1 MELRPSN
8 LVATTPEKHKRA
20 PKRSGLT
27 TGAISP
33 ATIAEMSDEDL
44 LSQRMCDLDLKIEGT
59 VLEERIE
66 TALKELR
73 AHDLDFK
80 PHFWL
85 SDEWFCA
92 DGIPGIAIPFYLAHP
107 RLERLERAQLLE
119 VEGGDEK
126 WCLKILRHE
135 LGHAIENAYR
145 TRRLQA
151 RRKLFG
157 KSSEPYPEYYSPR
170 PYSKSFV
177 LHLDPWYAQSHP
189 DEDFAETFAVWLTP
203 NSQWRDRYTGWPAL
217 KKLEYMESLMEGLRG
232 KKPPVHNPTVLD
244 PLSKYTKTL
253 REHYESRKKR
263 YGKEHPSFY
272 DKDLRILFSSDPEFS
287 KNPTAASLIR
297 RRRKT
302 IRATVS
308 RWTGAYQYT
317 TDQVLDAIVQR
328 CTELNLRLTSP
339 EETAVKEF
347 TVLLTVQTMNYLHS
361 GRHRIAL

>member
-1 MELRPSN
+1 MTDEEL
-8 LVATTPEKHKRA
+8 LDT
-20 PKRSGLT
+20 
-27 TGAISP
+27 
-33 ATIAEMSDEDL
+33 
-44 LSQRMCDLDLKIEGT
+44 RMCDLKLSIKGSL
-59 VLEERIE
+59 LEERIE
-66 TALKELR
+66 MVLNELR
-73 AHDLDFK
+73 ANDLDFN

-107 RLERLERAQLLE
+107 RLEKLEEAQLLE
-119 VEGGDEK
+119 VEGGDEQ

-145 TRRLQA
+145 IRRIKA
-151 RRKLFG
+151 RRELFG
-157 KSSEPYPEYYSPR
+157 KSTVQYPEYYSPR

-203 NSQWRDRYTGWPAL
+203 NSEWRERYAGWPAL
-217 KKLEYMESLMEGLRG
+217 KKLEYMDGLMQELRG
-232 KKPPVHNPTVLD
+232 AKPPVRNKKVLD
-244 PLSKYTKTL
+244 PISKYKKTL
-253 REHYESRKKR
+253 REHYEKRKLK

-272 DKDLRILFSSDPEFS
+272 DKDLRILFSSDPEFF

-297 RRRKT
+297 KRRKV

-317 TDQVLDAIVQR
+317 TDQVLDSIMLR
-328 CTELNLRLTSP
+328 CAELNLHITSP
-339 EETAVKEF
+339 EEVAVKEF

>member
-1 MELRPSN
+1 M
-8 LVATTPEKHKRA
+8 VAAKKKESRNVKGGKRQRA
-20 PKRSGLT
+20 LLSPQE
-27 TGAISP
+27 IS
-33 ATIAEMSDEDL
+33 EMSDDEL
-44 LSQRMCDLDLKIEGT
+44 LNQRMCDLDLTIEGT
-59 VLEERIE
+59 TLESRIE
-66 TALKELR
+66 IALSELR

-107 RLERLERAQLLE
+107 RLERLEKAQLLE

-145 TRRLQA
+145 TRRLLA

-157 KSSEPYPEYYSPR
+157 RSTEPYPEYYSPR

-203 NSQWRDRYTGWPAL
+203 NAQWRERYAEWPAI
-217 KKLEYMESLMEGLRG
+217 KKLEYMDSLMQSLRG
-232 KKPPVHNPTVLD
+232 KVPPVQNKKILD
-244 PLSKYTKTL
+244 PLSNYTKTL
-253 REHYESRKKR
+253 REHYETRKKK

-272 DKDLRILFSSDPEFS
+272 DKDLRILFSADPEFA
-287 KNPTAASLIR
+287 KNPTAASLIK

-328 CTELNLRLTSP
+328 CAELNLRLTSA
-339 EETAVKEF
+339 EEIAVKEF

>member
-1 MELRPSN
+1 MTDDEL
-8 LVATTPEKHKRA
+8 LDT
-20 PKRSGLT
+20 
-27 TGAISP
+27 
-33 ATIAEMSDEDL
+33 
-44 LSQRMCDLDLKIEGT
+44 RMCDLDLSIKGSI
-59 VLEERIE
+59 LEERIE
-66 TALKELR
+66 KALAELR
-73 AHDLDFK
+73 ANDLDFK

-107 RLERLERAQLLE
+107 RLEKLENSQLFE
-119 VEGGDEK
+119 VEGGDER

-145 TRRLQA
+145 IRRIKA
-151 RRKLFG
+151 RRDLFG
-157 KSSEPYPEYYSPR
+157 KSTEPYPEYYSPR

-203 NSQWRDRYTGWPAL
+203 NSQWRERYIGWPAL
-217 KKLEYMESLMEGLRG
+217 KKLEYMDRLMQELKG
-232 KKPPVHNPTVLD
+232 KKPPVRNSKVLD
-244 PLSKYTKTL
+244 PLPHYKKTL
-253 REHYESRKKR
+253 REHYEKRKKK

-272 DKDLRILFSSDPEFS
+272 DKDLRVLFSSDAEFA
-287 KNPTAASLIR
+287 KNPTAASLIK
-297 RRRKT
+297 RRRKM

-317 TDQVLDAIVQR
+317 IDQVLDAIMQR
-328 CTELNLRLTSP
+328 CSELNLRLTC
-339 EETAVKEF
+339 EEDESLKQF

-361 GRHRIAL
+361 GRHRVAL

>member
-1 MELRPSN
+1 VPK
-8 LVATTPEKHKRA
+8 LVKQIQSKGKKGRG
-20 PKRSGLT
+20 SSLL
-27 TGAISP
+27 SP
-33 ATIAEMSDEDL
+33 AAIADMTDDEL
-44 LSQRMCDLDLKIEGT
+44 LEVRLCDLDLSIENSA
-59 VLEERIE
+59 LQQRIE
-66 TALKELR
+66 LAIAELR
-73 AHDLDFK
+73 ANDLDFK

-107 RLERLERAQLLE
+107 RLERLERSQLLE
-119 VEGGDEK
+119 VEGGDEE

-145 TRRLQA
+145 TRRLKA
-151 RRKLFG
+151 RRNLFG
-157 KSSEPYPEYYSPR
+157 KSTEPYPEYYSPR

-203 NSQWRDRYTGWPAL
+203 NSQWQERYVGWPAL
-217 KKLEYMESLMEGLRG
+217 KKLEYMDALMRDLRG
-232 KKPPVHNPTVLD
+232 KPPPVRNKKILD
-244 PLSKYTKTL
+244 PISKYTKTL
-253 REHYESRKKR
+253 GEHYERRKKK

-272 DKDLRILFSSDPEFS
+272 DKDLRILFSSAPEFS
-287 KNPTAASLIR
+287 KNPTAASMIKR
-297 RRRKT
+297 RQKV

-317 TDQVLDAIVQR
+317 TDQVLEAIVQR
-328 CTELNLRLTSP
+328 CAELNLRLTSP
-339 EETAVKEF
+339 EEIAIKEF

-361 GRHRIAL
+361 GRHRVAL

>member
-1 MELRPSN
+1 M
-8 LVATTPEKHKRA
+8 ATSSQKQHRGVGRK
-20 PKRSGLT
+20 KRSAQLLSPS
-27 TGAISP
+27 AIN
-33 ATIAEMSDEDL
+33 EMSDEAL
-44 LSQRMCDLDLKIEGT
+44 LNVRLCDLDLSIKGT
-59 VLEERIE
+59 VLETRIE
-66 TALKELR
+66 TALNELR

-107 RLERLERAQLLE
+107 RLERLERSQLLE

-145 TRRLQA
+145 TRRLLV

-157 KSSEPYPEYYSPR
+157 KSTEPYPEYYSPR

-203 NSQWRDRYTGWPAL
+203 NSQWRERYAGWPAL
-217 KKLEYMESLMEGLRG
+217 KKLEYMDALMQTLRG
-232 KKPPVHNPTVLD
+232 KAPPVQNAKILD

-253 REHYESRKKR
+253 GEHYESRKKK

-272 DKDLRILFSSDPEFS
+272 DKDLRILFSSAPEFA
-287 KNPTAASLIR
+287 KNPTAASMIKR
-297 RRRKT
+297 RRRT

-328 CTELNLRLTSP
+328 CAELNLRLTSP
-339 EETAVKEF
+339 EDIALKEF

>member
-1 MELRPSN
+1 
-8 LVATTPEKHKRA
+8 VTTPSRKKNVIASR
-20 PKRSGLT
+20 PRRST
-27 TGAISP
+27 AIGGDTL
-33 ATIAEMSDEDL
+33 ANMTDEELLDL
-44 LSQRMCDLDLKIEGT
+44 RMCDLDIAIKGSE
-59 VLEERIE
+59 LESRIE
-66 TALKELR
+66 KAVHELR
-73 AHDLDFK
+73 ENDLDFN

-107 RLERLERAQLLE
+107 RLERLERSQLLE

-145 TRRLQA
+145 TRRLKA
-151 RRKLFG
+151 RRTLFG
-157 KSSEPYPEYYSPR
+157 KSTEPYPEYYSPR

-203 NSQWRDRYTGWPAL
+203 NSQWRERYAEWPAL
-217 KKLEYMESLMEGLRG
+217 KKLEYMDTLMSDLRG
-232 KKPPVHNPTVLD
+232 KRPPVRNKKILD
-244 PLSKYTKTL
+244 PYTRYTKTL
-253 REHYESRKKR
+253 REHYQKRKGK

-272 DKDLRILFSSDPEFS
+272 DKDLRILFSSEPES
-287 KNPTAASLIR
+287 AKNPTAASLIKR
-297 RRRKT
+297 RRRI

-328 CTELNLRLTSP
+328 CVELNLRLTSP
-339 EETAVKEF
+339 EEIAVKEF

>member
-1 MELRPSN
+1 MTDEEL
-8 LVATTPEKHKRA
+8 L
-20 PKRSGLT
+20 
-27 TGAISP
+27 
-33 ATIAEMSDEDL
+33 DL
-44 LSQRMCDLDLKIEGT
+44 RMCDLDIAINGSE
-59 VLEERIE
+59 LESRI
-66 TALKELR
+66 AKAVQELR
-73 AHDLDFK
+73 ENDLDFK

-107 RLERLERAQLLE
+107 RLEKLERSQLLE
-119 VEGGDEK
+119 VEGGDER

-145 TRRLQA
+145 IRRIKA
-151 RRKLFG
+151 RRDLFG
-157 KSSEPYPEYYSPR
+157 KSTEPYPEYYSPR

-189 DEDFAETFAVWLTP
+189 DEDFAETFAIWLTP
-203 NSQWRDRYTGWPAL
+203 NSQWRDRYAGWPAL
-217 KKLEYMESLMEGLRG
+217 KKLEYMDTLMNDLRG
-232 KKPPVHNPTVLD
+232 KRPPVQNKKILD
-244 PLSKYTKTL
+244 PYPKYKKTL
-253 REHYESRKKR
+253 REHYQKRKAK

-272 DKDLRILFSSDPEFS
+272 DKDLRILFSSEAEFG
-287 KNPTAASLIR
+287 KNPTAASLIKR
-297 RRRKT
+297 RRQM

-328 CTELNLRLTSP
+328 CVELNLRLTSP
-339 EETAVKEF
+339 EEVAVKEF

>member
-1 MELRPSN
+1 
-8 LVATTPEKHKRA
+8 VATPSKKKKHAITPRA
-20 PKRSGLT
+20 RRPKAVGGDTLANMT
-27 TGAISP
+27 
-33 ATIAEMSDEDL
+33 DEELLDL
-44 LSQRMCDLDLKIEGT
+44 RMCDLALSIKGSE
-59 VLEERIE
+59 LETRIE
-66 TALKELR
+66 KALDELR
-73 AHDLDFK
+73 ANDLDFK

-107 RLERLERAQLLE
+107 RLEKLERTQLLE

-135 LGHAIENAYR
+135 LGHAIENAFR
-145 TRRLQA
+145 TRRLKA
-151 RRKLFG
+151 RRTLFG
-157 KSSEPYPEYYSPR
+157 RSTEPYPEYYSPR

-203 NSQWRDRYTGWPAL
+203 NSQWRERYAGWPAL
-217 KKLEYMESLMEGLRG
+217 KKLEYMDTLMNELRG
-232 KKPPVHNPTVLD
+232 KRAPVRNSKILD
-244 PLSKYTKTL
+244 PHTRFTKTL
-253 REHYESRKKR
+253 REHYEKRKVK

-272 DKDLRILFSSDPEFS
+272 DKDLRILFSSEGEFS
-287 KNPTAASLIR
+287 KNPTAASLIKR
-297 RRRKT
+297 RRQM

-328 CTELNLRLTSP
+328 CVELNLRLTSP
-339 EETAVKEF
+339 EDIAVKEF

>member
-1 MELRPSN
+1 MAPSTKKSKPVPPETRRPRTVGGDTLSN
-8 LVATTPEKHKRA
+8 
-20 PKRSGLT
+20 
-27 TGAISP
+27 
-33 ATIAEMSDEDL
+33 MSDEEL
-44 LSQRMCDLDLKIEGT
+44 LNVRMCDLDISIQGT
-59 VLEERIE
+59 ELESRIE
-66 TALKELR
+66 KAVDELR
-73 AHDLDFK
+73 ANDLDFK

-107 RLERLERAQLLE
+107 RLEKLERSQLLE

-145 TRRLQA
+145 TRRLKA
-151 RRKLFG
+151 RRNLFG
-157 KSSEPYPEYYSPR
+157 RSTEPYPEYYSPR

-189 DEDFAETFAVWLTP
+189 DEDFAETFAVWITP
-203 NSQWRDRYTGWPAL
+203 NSEWRERYTGWPAL
-217 KKLEYMESLMEGLRG
+217 KKLEYMDTLMGELRG
-232 KKPPVHNPTVLD
+232 KRAPVHNRKILD
-244 PLSKYTKTL
+244 PHTKFTKTL
-253 REHYESRKKR
+253 REHYVKRKAK

-272 DKDLRILFSSDPEFS
+272 DKDLRILFSSDPQFA
-287 KNPTAASLIR
+287 KNPTAAALIKR
-297 RRRKT
+297 RRRM

-328 CTELNLRLTSP
+328 CVELNLRLTSP
-339 EETAVKEF
+339 EDIAVKEF

>member
-1 MELRPSN
+1 MASGVNKKKESG
-8 LVATTPEKHKRA
+8 AKRA
-20 PKRSGLT
+20 R
-27 TGAISP
+27 GAASLSP
-33 ATIAEMSDEDL
+33 QVIAEMSDEDL
-44 LSQRMCDLDLKIEGT
+44 LNVRLCDLNLDIKGT
-59 VLEERIE
+59 ALEARIE
-66 TALKELR
+66 RAVSELR
-73 AHDLDFK
+73 DHDLDFK

-92 DGIPGIAIPFYLAHP
+92 DGIPGVAIPFYLAHP
-107 RLERLERAQLLE
+107 RLERLERSQLLE
-119 VEGGDEK
+119 VEGGDEE

-151 RRKLFG
+151 RRQLFG
-157 KSSEPYPEYYSPR
+157 KSTEPYPEYYSPR

-203 NSQWRDRYTGWPAL
+203 HSQWRERYSGWPAL
-217 KKLEYMESLMEGLRG
+217 KKLEYMDRLMQSLRG
-232 KKPPVHNPTVLD
+232 KTAPVQNSKILD
-244 PLSKYTKTL
+244 PLSRYTKTL
-253 REHYESRKKR
+253 REHYESRKKK

-272 DKDLRILFSSDPEFS
+272 DKDLRVLFSSDAEFA
-287 KNPTAASLIR
+287 KNPTAASLIK
-297 RRRKT
+297 RRRKV

-328 CTELNLRLTSP
+328 CAELNLRLTSP
-339 EETAVKEF
+339 EDVAVKEF

-361 GRHRIAL
+361 GRHRVAL

>member
-1 MELRPSN
+1 MSTRLKKTKVRTRRDPRIASIGHEL
-8 LVATTPEKHKRA
+8 
-20 PKRSGLT
+20 
-27 TGAISP
+27 ISSM
-33 ATIAEMSDEDL
+33 TDDEL
-44 LSQRMCDLDLKIEGT
+44 LDTRMCDLDLSIKGSI
-59 VLEERIE
+59 LEERIE
-66 TALKELR
+66 KALTELR
-73 AHDLDFK
+73 ANDLDFK

-107 RLERLERAQLLE
+107 RLEKLENSQLFE
-119 VEGGDEK
+119 VEGGDER

-145 TRRLQA
+145 IRRIKA
-151 RRKLFG
+151 RRDLFG
-157 KSSEPYPEYYSPR
+157 KSTEPYPEYYSPR

-203 NSQWRDRYTGWPAL
+203 NSQWRERYIGWPAL
-217 KKLEYMESLMEGLRG
+217 KKLEYMDRLMQELKG
-232 KKPPVHNPTVLD
+232 KKPPVRNSKVLD
-244 PLSKYTKTL
+244 PLPHYKKTL
-253 REHYESRKKR
+253 REHYEKRKKK

-272 DKDLRILFSSDPEFS
+272 DKDLRVLFSSDSEFA
-287 KNPTAASLIR
+287 KNPTAASLIK
-297 RRRKT
+297 RRRKM

-317 TDQVLDAIVQR
+317 TDQVLDLVTQR
-328 CTELNLRLTSP
+328 CAELNLRLTSP
-339 EETAVKEF
+339 EEIAVKEF